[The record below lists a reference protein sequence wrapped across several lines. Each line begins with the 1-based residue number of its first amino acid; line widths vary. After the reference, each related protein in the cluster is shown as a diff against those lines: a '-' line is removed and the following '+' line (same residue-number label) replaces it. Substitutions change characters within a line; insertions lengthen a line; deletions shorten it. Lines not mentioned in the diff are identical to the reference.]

1 MTHINTLTL
10 TATYSNSTAQTR
22 TAATTAT
29 GSTTT
34 TANATGGSTVA
45 SGQPQLSGMARLLS
59 EAATRAAARDASTD
73 RSGLAAIAD
82 RVIDKLLG
90 LGYNQN
96 KTAFDAEVP
105 DSSDAQRLAQA
116 RQATD
121 FTNGKGANPFKGMS
135 RDQLALITYDESG
148 AFTVNERRAAWEE
161 TYDQEEAWSEAMV
174 AKMNE
179 EDERKGR
186 VSSSTYKSI
195 LEHYQSLPAIE
206 EAQLP
211 DGYAAQ
217 LTNLI
222 LQGGSDD
229 ELARQQD
236 ALRPLLNAQALRAGQ
251 VQAASQ

>member
-1 MTHINTLTL
+1 MTNINTLT
-10 TATYSNSTAQTR
+10 TTYGNSAAQTR
-22 TAATTAT
+22 TLSTTAT
-29 GSTTT
+29 GSTTA
-34 TANATGGSTVA
+34 TANATGGSTAA

-59 EAATRAAARDASTD
+59 EAATRASARDASTD
-73 RSGLAAIAD
+73 RRGLATLASTVAE
-82 RVIDKLLG
+82 KLFG
-90 LGYNQN
+90 AGYNQN
-96 KTAFDAEVP
+96 KAAFDAEVP

-135 RDQLALITYDESG
+135 RDKLALIAYDESG
-148 AFTVNERRAAWEE
+148 AFTVNERRAAWQES
-161 TYDQEEAWSEAMV
+161 YDQEQDWKRAV
-174 AKMNE
+174 IAKMNDE
-179 EDERKGR
+179 YERKGR
-186 VSSSTYKSI
+186 VSASTYKSI

-217 LTNLI
+217 LTSLI